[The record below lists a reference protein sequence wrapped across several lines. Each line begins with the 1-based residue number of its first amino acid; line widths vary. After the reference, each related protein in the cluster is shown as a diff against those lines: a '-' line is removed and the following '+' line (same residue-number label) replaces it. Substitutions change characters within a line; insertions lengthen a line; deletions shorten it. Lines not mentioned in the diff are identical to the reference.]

1 MNYILPEG
9 FDFYAELNK
18 NEDTDNDITCNNE
31 AHYDNKCLIS
41 GNELNEEYTIRLSC
55 GHSFDYIALLNDT
68 YESKYG
74 LSYKSHYNYV
84 KIRDHQLRCP
94 YCRQIQNNILPYY
107 PELEKRRI
115 RGVNHPLNWGMG
127 NNSCSYK
134 FKSGKNKGQLCGRKC
149 YRDKCNLHYSK
160 TIQKETFQPDKVSR
174 NENHLQKCTII
185 QLRCIAK
192 HYKLKG
198 YSKLKK
204 NDLIKKII
212 DI

>member
-1 MNYILPEG
+1 
-9 FDFYAELNK
+9 
-18 NEDTDNDITCNNE
+18 
-31 AHYDNKCLIS
+31 
-41 GNELNEEYTIRLSC
+41 
-55 GHSFDYIALLNDT
+55 
-68 YESKYG
+68 
-74 LSYKSHYNYV
+74 
-84 KIRDHQLRCP
+84 
-94 YCRQIQNNILPYY
+94 
-107 PELEKRRI
+107 
-115 RGVNHPLNWGMG
+115 MG

-134 FKSGKNKGQLCGRKC
+134 FKSGKNKGLLCGRKC

-174 NENHLQKCTII
+174 NENHLQKCTLI